1 MISTYTLKTIP
12 FRIMRPTLAT
22 LMGAA
27 LLVFGQVEVDDK
39 LATKLFLLRDATN
52 KLENPTRHQI
62 QTHLAAWYGVSL
74 ELADA
79 TEAGN
84 PQLAGLLRNVCK
96 EADWI
101 APAWV
106 YMKGQMEQWQES

>member
-1 MISTYTLKTIP
+1 VISTYTLKTIP

-101 APAWV
+101 APAWE
-106 YMKGQMEQWQES
+106 YMQERMVEWQKS